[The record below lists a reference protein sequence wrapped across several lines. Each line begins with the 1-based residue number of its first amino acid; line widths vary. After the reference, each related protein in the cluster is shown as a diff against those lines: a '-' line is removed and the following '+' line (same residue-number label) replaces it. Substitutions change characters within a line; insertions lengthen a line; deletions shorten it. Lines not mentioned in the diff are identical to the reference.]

1 LEKNQKS
8 SCYLFTGSI
17 FVWLYNDLTKR
28 TKGDGEN
35 MLQHMGPQDDGVGSW
50 ESEKVLAFRQ
60 TACAPGDLKQM
71 AMLNDEISAGS
82 TEFVPTSTPFVN

>member
-1 LEKNQKS
+1 
-8 SCYLFTGSI
+8 
-17 FVWLYNDLTKR
+17 
-28 TKGDGEN
+28 

-60 TACAPGDLKQM
+60 TACAPDDLKQM

-82 TEFVPTSTPFVN
+82 SLYPLPYRLLIKTPFVVIFVLCLYPRHKP